1 MARPGSRDPGSSC
14 GHLRGQLGAGH
25 VSPRSS
31 WTRLIDPES
40 SQLLG
45 TVTPVSSPAGSGQS
59 TARLKT
65 RPGLPGHQDE
75 TTPLSPQVSSPMA
88 VAQAGPAS
96 TKLPP
101 GPPSP
106 LCLPWYKVTIDR
118 KLYWQALIEYN
129 YPRGIFLSP
138 STRVE
143 LSCESAGLPTLRKT
157 PCQPSR
163 VVL

>member
-1 MARPGSRDPGSSC
+1 MARPGSQDPGSSR
-14 GHLRGQLGAGH
+14 GHIGGQSGAGR

-31 WTRLIDPES
+31 RTRLIDPES
-40 SQLLG
+40 LQLLG
-45 TVTPVSSPAGSGQS
+45 TISPVSSPARCSV
-59 TARLKT
+59 KT

-75 TTPLSPQVSSPMA
+75 TIPLRPQVSSPMA

-106 LCLPWYKVTIDR
+106 LCLPWHKVTIDR
-118 KLYWQALIEYN
+118 KLYWQALIEYD
-129 YPRGIFLSP
+129 YPQGIFLNP

-143 LSCESAGLPTLRKT
+143 LSCESAGLPPLRKM
-157 PCQPSR
+157 PCRLSR